1 MRRLALVLLCL
12 RGSAATADPRLEVT
26 HEPPPKNLKMRP
38 RPVAQASTSTP
49 ARAPTPMPAA
59 PPPMA
64 RADAALEQT
73 AAIRDLRDQV
83 SFEINVGYQV
93 ESANPSGKSTLDAP
107 PPVVGEDY
115 AKLRSYGFS
124 EVYGSTR
131 GFGIASLSSY
141 FAARFQAARRLEY
154 SPVPGQSL
162 AVPPPISTWFERSGI
177 DIRYG
182 WAELRDFL
190 PKNWGLQNVRVRA
203 GGQHVYGPWII
214 HLDGAL
220 LAYDGKI
227 LTASG
232 YAGVRHS
239 DYTRDQSDQRPT
251 VYGASL
257 RFDLRGL
264 RTSIPLAVQGE
275 VLAMGASR
283 LNADARQP
291 ATNSSLIQGDWRPR
305 QDVALIAQFRQLDGK
320 AASQRLEVRARYK
333 QVTNLVFDLLHRT
346 QDDWQWDPALTVPD
360 ADPTKARRYLD
371 LGPVMPQFIGSVR
384 AGTLIAE
391 NVDLLVRGAFASEGR
406 REELDAAGTKREL
419 LSTFAAPYFEFGGA
433 LEVRLRRTVALG
445 MSLLSRQ
452 TNHPLPDGTVIF
464 DQKDTPQP
472 LPRYESRGEEGFTE
486 LGGSLRMSLGA
497 RKFSSLVEVYGR
509 RTRYAQLY
517 DDPTLLVPGS
527 DLRFGG
533 RFTIDAWVGD
543 RVRISTAYDV
553 SSALEASPE
562 ITGYRSLRLM
572 LTGVY

>member
-1 MRRLALVLLCL
+1 MKRALALVLV
-12 RGSAATADPRLEVT
+12 SAAASADPRLTVT
-26 HEPPPKNLKMRP
+26 HEPPPRSLKMRP
-38 RPVAQASTSTP
+38 RPVAQATATP
-49 ARAPTPMPAA
+49 ARSPTPMPAA
-59 PPPMA
+59 PPTMA
-64 RADAALEQT
+64 RADAAPEQT
-73 AAIRDLRDQV
+73 SAIRDLRDQV

-107 PPVVGEDY
+107 PPVEGQDY

-124 EVYGSTR
+124 EVFGSTR
-131 GFGIASLSSY
+131 GFGISSLSSY

-154 SPVPGQSL
+154 TLAPGQTV
-162 AVPPPISTWFERSGI
+162 AVPPPIATWFERSGV

-190 PKNWGLQNVRVRA
+190 PKEWGLQNVRVRA

-220 LAYDGKI
+220 VAYDGKI
-227 LTASG
+227 VTASAYG
-232 YAGVRHS
+232 GVRHS
-239 DYTRDQSDQRPT
+239 DYTRDQSDQRPA

-257 RFDLRGL
+257 RVDLRGL

-275 VLAMGASR
+275 VLSMGASR
-283 LNADARQP
+283 LNANARQP
-291 ATNSSLIQGDWRPR
+291 ATNSSLLQGDWRPR

-346 QDDWQWDPALTVPD
+346 QDDWQWDPALAVPD
-360 ADPTKARRYLD
+360 ADPTAARRYLD

-406 REELDAAGTKREL
+406 REEMDAAGNTREL

-452 TNHPLPDGTVIF
+452 TNHPVPEAEGEIPIF
-464 DQKDTPQP
+464 DQKDVPQQ
-472 LPRYESRGEEGFTE
+472 LPRNEFRGEEGFTE

-509 RTRYAQLY
+509 RTRYAPLY
-517 DDPTLLVPGS
+517 DDPTLRVPNS

-553 SSALEASPE
+553 SSALEAAPE